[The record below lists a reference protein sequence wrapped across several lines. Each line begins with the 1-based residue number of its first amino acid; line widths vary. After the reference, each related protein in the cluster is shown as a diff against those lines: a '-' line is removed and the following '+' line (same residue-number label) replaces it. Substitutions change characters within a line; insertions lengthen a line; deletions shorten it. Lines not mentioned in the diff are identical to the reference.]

1 VSSHDLAAAL
11 DAVAGGAALDTARR
25 APGGVSGIG
34 IDAVD
39 LERFRALLGRR
50 RNLAGRLFTEA
61 ERAYAGTAADP
72 VPRLATRFAAKE
84 AVLKALGVGLG
95 AFQFHEVEVVRE
107 GLDAPF
113 LVLHGSAAD
122 RAGRAGV
129 SGWHL
134 SLTHTDLV
142 AVAVVVAVGRLG
154 RADPRRT
161 P

>member
-1 VSSHDLAAAL
+1 MSSHDLAAAL
-11 DAVAGGAALDTARR
+11 DAVAGEAALDTACR

-50 RNLAGRLFTEA
+50 PNLAGRLFTDA
-61 ERAYAGTAADP
+61 ERTYAGAAADP

-95 AFQFHEVEVVRE
+95 AFRFHEVEVVRE

-113 LVLHGSAAD
+113 LVLRGSAAI

-154 RADPRRT
+154 RADPRT

>member
-1 VSSHDLAAAL
+1 MTGQDLAAAL
-11 DAVAGGAALDTARR
+11 DAVAGGADINTACR

-50 RNLAGRLFTEA
+50 RGLAGRLFTDA
-61 ERAYAGTAADP
+61 ERAYAGAAADP

-84 AVLKALGVGLG
+84 AVLKALGLGLG
-95 AFQFHEVEVVRE
+95 AFRFAEVEVVRE

-113 LVLHGSAAD
+113 LVLHGSATA
-122 RAGRAGV
+122 RARRAGV
-129 SGWHL
+129 SAWHL

-142 AVAVVVAVGRLG
+142 AVAVVVAVLGPG
-154 RADPRRT
+154 RADRPRT

>member
-1 VSSHDLAAAL
+1 VSGHDLAAAL
-11 DAVAGGAALDTARR
+11 DAVAGGAALDTACR

-39 LERFRALLGRR
+39 LERFGALLGRR
-50 RNLAGRLFTEA
+50 PNLAGRLFTD
-61 ERAYAGTAADP
+61 DP

-95 AFQFHEVEVVRE
+95 AFRFHEVEVVRE

-113 LVLHGSAAD
+113 LVLHGSAAV

-154 RADPRRT
+154 RVDHPRT